1 MDIRYYVEHVVLP
14 SLLEQSPKDFV
25 NALGQRKEELLVDI
39 YAQAAENMKQEN
51 PYKKEDLLRNAQCRK
66 R

>member
-25 NALGQRKEELLVDI
+25 NALGQRKEELFFG
-39 YAQAAENMKQEN
+39 
-51 PYKKEDLLRNAQCRK
+51 KKK
-66 R
+66 IS